1 MRSRRRSVIVAAM
14 AAAVLATAGCTAVS
28 AGPSSPA
35 SPANAS
41 PSGRPTPTNGVS
53 ALLVQPVQRA
63 QVVPASDGRNHVEYD
78 LLVVNAFGEPVTLTD
93 VVVRD
98 PEGNRLLTVTGRS
111 LTAATQS
118 LYTHVASPVVAASA
132 AVIVEVDLPL
142 ASGVPVPA
150 RVSNRIDYKL
160 PAAPDAVIVDDTTVQ
175 GPTVDVDRTHAVR
188 IESPLAG
195 KGWLATSAC
204 CSPNVHRDLRIS
216 AGGLRLTTSET
227 FAVDWALVRG
237 DRIYDGTGS
246 ANEQF
251 YGFGAPVLAVA
262 DGTVVAVQDGIAE
275 SAPFTT
281 SAPETKEGFGGN
293 SIMLKIDDGVYAFYG
308 HLQTGSLT
316 VHVGERVKAGQVLG
330 KLGNTGPSQGPHL
343 HFGLLDSPD
352 AFTGTSLP
360 FVITKATLTGTVD
373 FASST
378 GDTLVISPESRALT
392 NVYPLYGAIMD
403 FR

>member
-1 MRSRRRSVIVAAM
+1 MSSRRRSLTVVA
-14 AAAVLATAGCTAVS
+14 AAAVLAIAGCTAVS
-28 AGPSSPA
+28 AGPTSPA
-35 SPANAS
+35 SSPTNAS
-41 PSGRPTPTNGVS
+41 PSGRSTPTNGVS
-53 ALLVQPVQRA
+53 ALLVQPVQSA

-78 LLVVNAFGEPVTLTD
+78 LLVVNTFGEPVTLTE
-93 VVVRD
+93 VVVRGSN
-98 PEGNRLLTVTGRS
+98 GNRLLTVTGRS
-111 LTAATQS
+111 LAAATQS

-160 PAAPDAVIVDDTTVQ
+160 PTAPDAVIVDDTTVQ
-175 GPTVDVDRTHAVR
+175 GPTVDVDRAHAVR

-204 CSPNVHRDLRIS
+204 CSPNVHRDLRLS

-227 FAVDWALVRG
+227 FAVDWALARG

-246 ANEQF
+246 TNEQF

-262 DGTVVAVQDGIAE
+262 GGTVVAVQDGIAE
-275 SAPFTT
+275 STPFTT

-316 VHVGERVKAGQVLG
+316 VRVGEKVKAGQVLG

-373 FASST
+373 FASSA
-378 GDTLVISPESRALT
+378 GDTLVISPESRALR
-392 NVYPLYGAIMD
+392 NVYPLYGTIMD

>member
-1 MRSRRRSVIVAAM
+1 MHSRRRSLTVVAT
-14 AAAVLATAGCTAVS
+14 AAVLAIAGCTAVS
-28 AGPSSPA
+28 AGPTSPA
-35 SPANAS
+35 SSPTNAS
-41 PSGRPTPTNGVS
+41 PSGRSTPTNGVS
-53 ALLVQPVQRA
+53 ALLVQPVQSA

-78 LLVVNAFGEPVTLTD
+78 LLVVNTFGEPVTLTD
-93 VVVRD
+93 VVVRGSN
-98 PEGNRLLTVTGRS
+98 GNRLLTVTGRS
-111 LTAATQS
+111 LAAATQS

-132 AVIVEVDLPL
+132 AV
-142 ASGVPVPA
+142 
-150 RVSNRIDYKL
+150 SNRIDYKL
-160 PAAPDAVIVDDTTVQ
+160 PTVPDAVIVDDTTVQ
-175 GPTVDVDRTHAVR
+175 GSTVDVDRAHAVR

-204 CSPNVHRDLRIS
+204 CSPNVHRDLRLS

-227 FAVDWALVRG
+227 FAVDWALARG

-246 ANEQF
+246 TNEQF

-281 SAPETKEGFGGN
+281 AAPETKEGFGGN
-293 SIMLKIDDGVYAFYG
+293 SIMLKIDDRVYAFYG

-316 VHVGERVKAGQVLG
+316 VRVGEKVKAGQVLG

-360 FVITKATLTGTVD
+360 FVIAKATLTGTVD
-373 FASST
+373 FASSA

-392 NVYPLYGAIMD
+392 NVYPLYGTIMD